1 MLMQC
6 LPGCVLSKEPK
17 NNTMSLLHCCTPLW
31 HMRAIGL
38 MAALTMTSGSCLN
51 IYSSAFFWT
60 CLQVTASVL
69 PEQQL
74 GSESPVSTGP
84 LICNEHSL
92 ATTDAEED
100 GEAAS
105 PTGSGHVS
113 GSGSRPPT
121 EQEIKHMDEL
131 DLSMNLGSLLG
142 PGESWIVQD
151 NDHFATLEGKADQ
164 SDQAAA
170 LNGEA
175 HGDRPFQELFPV
187 TQS

>member
-1 MLMQC
+1 M
-6 LPGCVLSKEPK
+6 
-17 NNTMSLLHCCTPLW
+17 
-31 HMRAIGL
+31 
-38 MAALTMTSGSCLN
+38 
-51 IYSSAFFWT
+51 
-60 CLQVTASVL
+60 L

-74 GSESPVSTGP
+74 GSESPVGTDP

-92 ATTDAEED
+92 ATTDTEED
-100 GEAAS
+100 GEAAL

-142 PGESWIVQD
+142 PGERWIVED

-164 SDQAAA
+164 AAA
-170 LNGEA
+170 LSGEA
-175 HGDRPFQELFPV
+175 HGNRPFQELFPV

>member
-1 MLMQC
+1 M
-6 LPGCVLSKEPK
+6 
-17 NNTMSLLHCCTPLW
+17 
-31 HMRAIGL
+31 
-38 MAALTMTSGSCLN
+38 
-51 IYSSAFFWT
+51 
-60 CLQVTASVL
+60 L

-84 LICNEHSL
+84 LTCNQHSL
-92 ATTDAEED
+92 VTTDAEED

-142 PGESWIVQD
+142 PGERWIVED

>member
-1 MLMQC
+1 MQ
-6 LPGCVLSKEPK
+6 
-17 NNTMSLLHCCTPLW
+17 
-31 HMRAIGL
+31 AIGL

-51 IYSSAFFWT
+51 ICSSACCWS
-60 CLQVTASVL
+60 CLQATASVL

-142 PGESWIVQD
+142 PGESWIVED
-151 NDHFATLEGKADQ
+151 NHHFAALEGKADQ

-170 LNGEA
+170 LTGED
-175 HGDRPFQELFPV
+175 HGNRPFQEL
-187 TQS
+187 SL